1 MEKRWVSPGLGREG
15 CGGAGGEWVWPKKG
29 HTGVLANSSVSCL
42 WWWTHTCCKVAQN
55 YIHTRYCCCLVAETC
70 LTLCNPVDCSPPSS
84 SVHGISQARILEW
97 VAISSSRGSSP
108 PSDRICISWNWIL
121 YHWATGQT
129 QNAHRHWHTNEYKW
143 NRKSKMCCM
152 YPDSTL

>member
-1 MEKRWVSPGLGREG
+1 MSKSRFREG
-15 CGGAGGEWVWPKKG
+15 GVWRGRRGVGVAKKG
-29 HTGVLANSSVSCL
+29 HIGVLANSSVSCL

-108 PSDRICISWNWIL
+108 PSDHICISCNWIL
-121 YHWATGQT
+121 YHWASGET
-129 QNAHRHWHTNEYKW
+129 QNTHTHWHTNEYKW